1 MEDVQKEQSM
11 DMVFMTAKQVAKDFF
26 KGECNYQK
34 VLRLTRKGY
43 LPAVKLGKSY
53 LFKRS
58 ELERWATENFSKP
71 AWRKIKV

>member
-1 MEDVQKEQSM
+1 MKDEKETKTM
-11 DMVFMTAKQVAKDFF
+11 DMVFMTAKQVARDFF
-26 KGECNYQK
+26 KDECNYQK
-34 VLRLTRKGY
+34 VLRLTRKGF

-58 ELERWATENFSKP
+58 ELERWAIENFSKP

>member
-1 MEDVQKEQSM
+1 MTDHNEESTMDV
-11 DMVFMTAKQVAKDFF
+11 VFMTAKQVAKDFF
-26 KGECNYQK
+26 RGECSYQK

>member
-1 MEDVQKEQSM
+1 MKDEKETETM
-11 DMVFMTAKQVAKDFF
+11 DIVFMTAKQVAKDFF
-26 KGECNYQK
+26 NDECNYQK

-58 ELERWATENFSKP
+58 ELERWASDNFSRP
-71 AWRKIKV
+71 AWSKIKV

>member
-1 MEDVQKEQSM
+1 MQNEQEAATM
-11 DMVFMTAKQVAKDFF
+11 DIVFMTAKQVASDFF
-26 KGECNYQK
+26 NGECNYQK
-34 VLRLTRKGY
+34 VLRLTRKGQ

-58 ELERWATENFSKP
+58 ELERWAAENFSKP